1 MLWAYF
7 APKWVQAEWCKSH
20 EWKELIP
27 VIVVHTIISNKTQWL
42 FHNLAFFRAKNRLQS
57 SANGESSLDVMSLFP
72 LANWTFL
79 RLWHAGGTVTLA
91 SQLHLTPPPPP
102 PISFCLPCMRI
113 HSAVSLRAHAQWCS
127 VVCLLFRSYRTGD
140 ITCSLAGRVL
150 RDDTNN

>member
-27 VIVVHTIISNKTQWL
+27 VIVVHTIIPNKTQWL
-42 FHNLAFFRAKNRLQS
+42 FRNLAFFRAKNRLQS
-57 SANGESSLDVMSLFP
+57 SANGESSLNVMSLFP
-72 LANWTFL
+72 LPYWTFL

-91 SQLHLTPPPPP
+91 SQLHSTPP
-102 PISFCLPCMRI
+102 IYFCLPRMRI
-113 HSAVSLRAHAQWCS
+113 RNAVSLRAHAQWCG
-127 VVCLLFRSYRTGD
+127 VVCLLFRSYRTRD

-150 RDDTNN
+150 RDDTDN